1 MILLLKHSANLE
13 CTQSVS
19 RHCFPILITRHELAT
34 GLGTSIT
41 ATKRTLPPKSH
52 IFFSDAKETNS
63 KGEMKERDDLER
75 QEEASSFGSSCR
87 AAQSLPK
94 PRIRLPRA
102 RIQKVR
108 MFLNEPGRGEQY

>member
-34 GLGTSIT
+34 GLGTSVT

-87 AAQSLPK
+87 AAQSPAEAVAPTPK
-94 PRIRLPRA
+94 GKDTESQDVP
-102 RIQKVR
+102 K
-108 MFLNEPGRGEQY
+108 